1 MSGVSSRLRD
11 ILNNLKQKDD
21 PSVQLIALQELS
33 EILLVSTEDNLSGHF
48 SPDAFVKELVALM
61 QPSDFETENPEMMLL
76 ACRCLAN
83 LMEALPAST
92 ANVVYGGAVPV
103 LCQKLL
109 EIHFIDLAEQA
120 LSTLEKISVEY
131 PASIVREGGL
141 TACLTYLE
149 FFATST
155 QRTAVTTAANCCRNI
170 PEDSFSVVKDVMPI
184 LLNVLGSSDQKV
196 VEQGS
201 LCVTRVV
208 ESFRYHPNK
217 LEELVSTDLL
227 RAILRLL
234 LPGTTNLIGPS
245 IHTQFLRVLAFTA
258 KASPNLS
265 AELFKMNVVE
275 TLYQILTGVSPPSAT
290 DDVASKLDSVV
301 IMQAL
306 IHRTREQVIETL
318 NVICEL
324 LPGLPREYD
333 SNLDDSFEG
342 DVPSAPGS
350 SSSTSRKKSANE
362 KRIEL
367 LEGCK
372 DEVRRF
378 AIILFPTLTDAF
390 SSTINLSVRQKVLSA
405 QLKMLS
411 NLDKDILMEALR
423 AVPYAS
429 FLAAILSQQD
439 HPSLVNYALQAAE
452 LLLVRLDDIYRYQF
466 YREGVIAE
474 IAKLA
479 AVEQPKV
486 ESKPASTEAIQT
498 DPPASANI
506 ETERKISEKE
516 GQNTGDGDDEDHTSS
531 DDDNEDNED
540 ENENEPR
547 HDHDD
552 IPEDVTASPVSSR
565 GSTMSLDGPPR
576 HAPSELSSMMN
587 IITLRAKKFLD
598 VHENEKNSK
607 SMKKKATKILA
618 SLQSLASD
626 IENFYLRQGPG
637 NGVELFNTLASY
649 FDGDVLESVTS
660 AELLNSE
667 VVRVLLEVFNNP
679 DEPLAN
685 DARSAFLE
693 VFMGRTV
700 AKKPKT
706 TTADS
711 PATPFSLLIHKLQD
725 LLSRSE
731 HFEVVTVHQ
740 NTFDGNRSSAASM
753 LAKQIRLKLVADDD
767 SDIPRSFRNIMV
779 SIHAIATFK
788 ALDDY
793 LRPRISMSDRSDRR
807 PARARDGLSGA
818 LAALAAAGLPNP
830 YAGVPNAQARLAAAA
845 AASQNTP
852 ATSTSRTPRK
862 SKSKTDPAATPASA
876 DQSMTNTPQEK
887 APARRSSR
895 RQQAQTEPP
904 PPPPPMQE
912 EDSLANALECAD
924 ERQLSEDDDM
934 EDSAALDAIVG
945 DLEEDMDED
954 SPSDP
959 TAVNLEVA
967 VGGKVTARKEDGTRV
982 ATPSQ
987 TAPNPS
993 RSTSALQNAMAAQA
1007 ALSTPPTSS
1016 RPMSYAAAVQAVP
1029 QDWHIEFS
1037 LDDKVIAN
1045 ETTIYRAVHGTSNP
1059 VEDSSSRSV
1068 WSAIHPIKFKR
1079 VPGPPPPEPSSLS
1092 QAAEVSTETTASGI
1106 PASLDKHP
1114 ATSSILRLLNILHA
1128 LNANLD
1134 DVLAENKD
1142 TLKLNAE
1149 PLSQFVNTK
1158 LTAKLNRQLEE
1169 PLIVA
1174 SNCLPSWSEDLARL
1188 YPFLFPFETRH
1199 LFLQSTSFG
1208 YARSMTRWQNAQSA
1222 DESRRDRHRDER
1234 PFLGRLQRQKVRI
1247 SRSKILESALKV
1259 MELYGASQSILE
1271 VEYFEEVGTGLGP
1284 TLEFYSTVSKEFSKK
1299 KLKLWRETDA
1309 NDADEYA
1316 FGTRG
1321 LFPAPMSEEQASN
1334 ENGKR
1339 ILHLFKMLGKFVAR
1353 SMIDSRIID
1362 VSFNPT
1368 FFRIGDE
1375 SKPVTPS
1382 LGAVKTVD
1390 EQLAKSLKMIKKFAV
1405 AKKAIAENGALTP
1418 AQKVTATEALEIDGA
1433 RIEDLSLDFTLPGYP
1448 IDLLPNGS
1456 QIAVTIDN
1464 VDLYL
1469 EKVID
1474 MTLGSGVQRQVD
1486 AFRAGFTQVFPY
1498 SALSAF
1504 TPDELVML
1512 FGRIEEDW
1520 SLETLMD
1527 SIKADHGFNMD
1538 SKSVKNLLQTMSELN
1553 LAERRDF
1560 LQFTTG
1566 SPKLPIGGFKSLT
1579 PMFTV
1584 VCKPSEPP
1592 YTSDDYLPSVMT
1604 CVNYLKLPDYSNL
1617 DAEYC
1622 PPLDT
1627 GTFLAIIADHDLADE
1642 AQVQNARMILDM
1654 IRQDAEIEEATG
1666 FDPSGSSGG
1675 NYANGDS
1682 ENVED
1687 KSSPAGRN
1695 DDANRSISAR
1705 SQPGWS
1711 SVTDDASLSQG
1722 LSSLELEGS
1731 EFEEGEGNN
1740 GYTDSLEAMDD
1751 TSKEAFLL
1759 GTFPVLKPF
1768 DVKFSLKKAKGDI
1781 NLAINDLLTQAFLEE
1796 TGSRRRG
1803 IEAFSEDSSMPAKS
1817 RKHKGKKRN
1826 GRRTEDSLSSPT
1838 SDSPVSPVG
1847 PSKWETGRRDAEFIC
1862 EKTGMPMQ
1870 QVSSIYHKNGAS
1882 VRTTILSI
1890 LEIYPTIEDDS
1901 PENAQMEINTME
1913 LSQDFP
1919 SLPRTHVRALVQL
1932 THPSTSNAHEL
1943 AKALTSQSASKS
1955 TKPTIQIEFRP
1966 PPLNLDPSPSS
1977 PAKPFSINAIHP
1989 THLPSPNPSSP
2000 YPDTNPAP
2008 HLLARNTYFTQ
2019 ASTLY
2024 KKSKSSPLMGGA
2036 AAYYSQ
2042 LGRDAD
2048 ARAKAASEAA
2058 AERLRR
2064 AGSTWTGG
2072 AGRGKDCKGE
2082 GWGVVGGGGR
2092 GEEEDWWKE
2101 GGESV

>member
-1 MSGVSSRLRD
+1 MSSRIIRRSARVAASSSDSGNPAPTVPSAAAPSRPPSRKRKASVREPSPAPEPEPAKASSTRRPKRQKVVEPERSAPAPAAPARKKKGQTAAVMSSPSASSGPSNETPAPSTSSTRRKSTRNKKLNQDASTTTPSSGRRSKKGNSSKDADAVDNESDDRPSNAEEDGSGDNDEEMNNDYDGDGDGAEDEDDDPFGGFGGPGGPPHGLSSTLRALSGMMSGVSTRLRD

-21 PSVQLIALQELS
+21 PSMQLIALQELS

-48 SPDAFVKELVALM
+48 SPDSFVKELVVLM
-61 QPSDFETENPEMMLL
+61 QPSEFGEENPEMMLL

-109 EIHFIDLAEQA
+109 EIHYIDLAEQA

-141 TACLTYLE
+141 TACLTYLD

-170 PEDSFSVVKDVMPI
+170 PEDSFPVIRDVMPI
-184 LLNVLGSSDQKV
+184 LLNVLSSSDQKV

-201 LCVTRVV
+201 LCVSRVV
-208 ESFRYHPNK
+208 ESFRYHPSK

-227 RAILRLL
+227 KAILRLL
-234 LPGTTNLIGPS
+234 LPGTTNLIGPN

-258 KASPNLS
+258 KASANLS

-275 TLYQILTGVSPPSAT
+275 TLYQILTGVSPPSA
-290 DDVASKLDSVV
+290 DEDIASKLDSVV

-306 IHRTREQVIETL
+306 IHRPREQVIETL

-324 LPGLPREYD
+324 LPEVLRESD
-333 SNLDDSFEG
+333 AAFEG
-342 DVPSAPGS
+342 IFDLDPSAAPAS
-350 SSSTSRKKSANE
+350 SRKKSANE

-372 DEVRRF
+372 AEVKRF
-378 AIILFPTLTDAF
+378 AVILFPTLTDAF
-390 SSTINLSVRQKVLSA
+390 SSTVNLSVRQKVLTA

-411 NLDKDILMEALR
+411 NLNKDILMEALR
-423 AVPYAS
+423 SLPYAS
-429 FLAAILSQQD
+429 FLAAILSQKD

-452 LLLVRLDDIYRYQF
+452 LLLARLDDVYQYQF
-466 YREGVIAE
+466 YREGVVAE

-479 AVEQPKV
+479 ASDHRENI
-486 ESKPASTEAIQT
+486 SNNASEV
-498 DPPASANI
+498 ASAPGAD
-506 ETERKISEKE
+506 EAGTEQRINEKSANGE
-516 GQNTGDGDDEDHTSS
+516 NGDDADDHSSDDEDN
-531 DDDNEDNED
+531 DD
-540 ENENEPR
+540 ENEN
-547 HDHDD
+547 DD
-552 IPEDVTASPVSSR
+552 NPEDVSASPASSR
-565 GSTMSLDGPPR
+565 GSTMSMDGPPR
-576 HAPSELSSMMN
+576 HIPSDLTSMQHL
-587 IITLRAKKFLD
+587 IAQRAQRFLD
-598 VHENEKNSK
+598 VHETDDNGKD
-607 SMKKKATKILA
+607 MKKKATKILTD
-618 SLQSLASD
+618 LQTLATK
-626 IENFYLRQGPG
+626 IESFYLHQGPG
-637 NGVELFNTLASY
+637 NGVELFTTLASH
-649 FDGDVLESVTS
+649 FEGDVLESVTS

-679 DEPLAN
+679 DEKLSN

-693 VFMGRTV
+693 VFMGRT
-700 AKKPKT
+700 AKNKPQT
-706 TTADS
+706 ASADS
-711 PATPFSLLIHKLQD
+711 PATPFSSLIHKLQD

-767 SDIPRSFRNIMV
+767 SEIPRPYRNIMV

-793 LRPRISMSDRSDRR
+793 LRPRISLSERPRGARSRE
-807 PARARDGLSGA
+807 GLSGA
-818 LAALAAAGLPNP
+818 LAALAAAGMPLP
-830 YAGVPNAQARLAAAA
+830 YANGPGAASRLAERASAAA
-845 AASQNTP
+845 GSVPAASTP
-852 ATSTSRTPRK
+852 RTTRK
-862 SKSKTDPAATPASA
+862 SKSKSSPSAATGSS
-876 DQSMTNTPQEK
+876 DQSSTPQERSGT
-887 APARRSSR
+887 RRSSR
-895 RQQAQTEPP
+895 RQQMQSEPGPP
-904 PPPPPMQE
+904 PSHDD
-912 EDSLANALECAD
+912 DSLANALECAD
-924 ERQLSEDDDM
+924 ERQLSDDEDLDGSGALDTILGELEDDM
-934 EDSAALDAIVG
+934 E
-945 DLEEDMDED
+945 EPDEA
-954 SPSDP
+954 PDP
-959 TAVNLEVA
+959 GAVSLEVA
-967 VGGKVTARKEDGTRV
+967 AGGKITARKDDGTRV

-987 TAPNPS
+987 LHGGSTPSIATPQTA
-993 RSTSALQNAMAAQA
+993 STS
-1007 ALSTPPTSS
+1007 TPSAP
-1016 RPMSYAAAVQAVP
+1016 RPMSYAAAIQAVP

-1037 LDDKVIAN
+1037 LDDKVISN
-1045 ETTIYRAVHGTSNP
+1045 ETTIYRAVHSTSTP
-1059 VEDSSSRSV
+1059 ADEHVSRSV

-1079 VPGPPPPEPSSLS
+1079 VPGPPPPEPNSLTQQS
-1092 QAAEVSTETTASGI
+1092 ESTAETTISGI

-1134 DVLAENKD
+1134 DVLAENTI

-1222 DESRRDRHRDER
+1222 EENRRDRHRDER

-1299 KLKLWRETDA
+1299 KLKLWRETDT
-1309 NDADEYA
+1309 NDSDEYS
-1316 FGTRG
+1316 FGARG

-1375 SKPVTPS
+1375 AKTVIPS

-1390 EQLAKSLKMIKKFAV
+1390 AQLAKSLKLIKKFAV
-1405 AKKAIAENGALTP
+1405 AKKSIDENGNLSA
-1418 AQKVTATEALEIDGA
+1418 AEKVAAAEALQVDGVQID
-1433 RIEDLSLDFTLPGYP
+1433 DLGLDFTLPGYSS

-1456 QIAVTIDN
+1456 QIGVTIDN
-1464 VDLYL
+1464 VELYL

-1538 SKSVKNLLQTMSELN
+1538 SKSVKNLLQTMSELTM
-1553 LAERRDF
+1553 AERRDF

-1604 CVNYLKLPDYSNL
+1604 CVNYLKLPDYTDL
-1617 DAEYC
+1617 D
-1622 PPLDT
+1622 
-1627 GTFLAIIADHDLADE
+1627 
-1642 AQVQNARMILDM
+1642 VM
-1654 IRQDAEIEEATG
+1654 
-1666 FDPSGSSGG
+1666 
-1675 NYANGDS
+1675 
-1682 ENVED
+1682 
-1687 KSSPAGRN
+1687 
-1695 DDANRSISAR
+1695 
-1705 SQPGWS
+1705 
-1711 SVTDDASLSQG
+1711 
-1722 LSSLELEGS
+1722 
-1731 EFEEGEGNN
+1731 
-1740 GYTDSLEAMDD
+1740 
-1751 TSKEAFLL
+1751 
-1759 GTFPVLKPF
+1759 
-1768 DVKFSLKKAKGDI
+1768 
-1781 NLAINDLLTQAFLEE
+1781 
-1796 TGSRRRG
+1796 RRR
-1803 IEAFSEDSSMPAKS
+1803 M
-1817 RKHKGKKRN
+1817 
-1826 GRRTEDSLSSPT
+1826 
-1838 SDSPVSPVG
+1838 
-1847 PSKWETGRRDAEFIC
+1847 
-1862 EKTGMPMQ
+1862 
-1870 QVSSIYHKNGAS
+1870 
-1882 VRTTILSI
+1882 
-1890 LEIYPTIEDDS
+1890 
-1901 PENAQMEINTME
+1901 NT
-1913 LSQDFP
+1913 
-1919 SLPRTHVRALVQL
+1919 
-1932 THPSTSNAHEL
+1932 
-1943 AKALTSQSASKS
+1943 
-1955 TKPTIQIEFRP
+1955 
-1966 PPLNLDPSPSS
+1966 
-1977 PAKPFSINAIHP
+1977 AI
-1989 THLPSPNPSSP
+1989 
-2000 YPDTNPAP
+2000 
-2008 HLLARNTYFTQ
+2008 
-2019 ASTLY
+2019 
-2024 KKSKSSPLMGGA
+2024 
-2036 AAYYSQ
+2036 
-2042 LGRDAD
+2042 
-2048 ARAKAASEAA
+2048 
-2058 AERLRR
+2058 
-2064 AGSTWTGG
+2064 
-2072 AGRGKDCKGE
+2072 
-2082 GWGVVGGGGR
+2082 
-2092 GEEEDWWKE
+2092 KE
-2101 GGESV
+2101 GQGAFHLS